1 MGAPASSGRQ
11 GPPSAGRSP
20 SRGVTHSKHP
30 DILPFHSLTYFQPQT
45 LWRSPTPTFL
55 TCADFES
62 NQIAIFF
69 IGKIFANHQTFYFD
83 FHGFCSDSL
92 LPLLAPIDGPS
103 VRFMSWAQLESQLMV
118 ERTMLGGTHK
128 IPNGGHSDPD
138 SFNSTSP
145 PLKPSLAEWDKE
157 TPKGELDTSKVKVTQ
172 SLFPG

>member
-1 MGAPASSGRQ
+1 MAQSNSN
-11 GPPSAGRSP
+11 
-20 SRGVTHSKHP
+20 VF
-30 DILPFHSLTYFQPQT
+30 DV
-45 LWRSPTPTFL
+45 
-55 TCADFES
+55 CDFES
-62 NQIAIFF
+62 NRIAIFF
-69 IGKIFANHQTFYFD
+69 IGKIFAHHQTFYFD